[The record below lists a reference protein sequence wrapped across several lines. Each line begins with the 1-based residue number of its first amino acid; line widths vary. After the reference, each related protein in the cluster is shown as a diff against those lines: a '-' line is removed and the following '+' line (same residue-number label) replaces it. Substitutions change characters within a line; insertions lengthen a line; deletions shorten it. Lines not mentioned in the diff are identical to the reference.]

1 MDVPS
6 ALTAPKYTYDP
17 KPLVTAPWSETPM
30 KDLSAASTAHSTPS
44 LATLVATAN
53 YSVSE
58 GLKKAADPHDVNV

>member
-1 MDVPS
+1 MDVHS
-6 ALTAPKYTYDP
+6 AQPAPKYTYDP
-17 KPLVTAPWSETPM
+17 EPLVTAPWSETPM

-58 GLKKAADPHDVNV
+58 GLKKVADPHDLNV